1 MKKQNIIFSLIALV
15 FSLPA
20 FAQPT
25 AVITDP
31 QKNYKEA
38 KELFIKKEYALAY
51 PLLKEVKK
59 AYPENQAS
67 NNRYIYED
75 INYYYI
81 VCELKLRLPIA
92 VEDAKKY
99 IDAVENDPRIELISY
114 HLGKYYFIQGLYS
127 DAIQYYEAAGFNNLS
142 EEEVSD

>member
-1 MKKQNIIFSLIALV
+1 MKKQKIIFSLLALV
-15 FSLPA
+15 FSYTA

-51 PLLKEVKK
+51 PLLKELKQ

-67 NNRYIYED
+67 NERYIYED
-75 INYYYI
+75 VNYYYI
-81 VCELKLRLPIA
+81 VCELNLRLSIA
-92 VEDAKKY
+92 PEDAKNY
-99 IDAVENDPRIELISY
+99 
-114 HLGKYYFIQGLYS
+114 
-127 DAIQYYEAAGFNNLS
+127 
-142 EEEVSD
+142 